1 MQTMK
6 AIKFLLNE
14 NRFAES
20 LPITIDN
27 GKIICYSYYRLVK
40 TNLIFAEIQAYIFEN
55 WLVLTNQK
63 GV

>member
-14 NRFAES
+14 NRFAKS

-40 TNLIFAEIQAYIFEN
+40 TNLILAEIQAYIFEN
-55 WLVLTNQK
+55 
-63 GV
+63 